1 MPELSEP
8 GGILTGSIDLRVL
21 QSARRADAINTDP
34 AHDHPSPSRG
44 ERMAKENVTHPPQAQ
59 LPNNSVTLFG
69 SRTGDFQTNNAVE
82 PRPQA
87 KANTRLRGEGAESME
102 KQPRPRGTGSVYSI
116 KGSRVWWIKYYRN
129 GVPIRESSGSNKV
142 KAAEKL
148 LRLRIGAISS
158 GTYIPLQVVKTLV
171 SELAEDLVREYRTNG
186 RKSIDDLEARWK
198 LHLEPFFG
206 HLRAIEVSTQL
217 VTSYVDHRQQE
228 GAENAT
234 INRELAAL
242 KRMFSLARQSTPPK
256 INAAPYIAMLKESNV
271 RTGFLENRQHDKLA
285 AECAK
290 IGLWMR
296 AIFEVGVTFGWRHE
310 ELLALRVSHIN
321 LLVGTIRLEPGTTK
335 NDQGREVSMT
345 LPVKALLSQCVHGKT
360 SDDYV
365 FTRDDGK
372 PVRDFR
378 GAWDAACEA
387 AKVPGLLFHD
397 LRRTA
402 ARNLRR
408 AGVAEGVIMKIGGW
422 KTRSVFER
430 YAIVSQTDIRDAM
443 TSLQAK
449 QQSDNAEAAAQQ
461 KSAASEEKEF
471 GQSSDTIGPN
481 MPENGATEQ
490 RRSGAVVLPN

>member
-1 MPELSEP
+1 
-8 GGILTGSIDLRVL
+8 
-21 QSARRADAINTDP
+21 
-34 AHDHPSPSRG
+34 
-44 ERMAKENVTHPPQAQ
+44 MA
-59 LPNNSVTLFG
+59 
-69 SRTGDFQTNNAVE
+69 
-82 PRPQA
+82 
-87 KANTRLRGEGAESME
+87 
-102 KQPRPRGTGSVYSI
+102 RPRGTGSVYSI
-116 KGSRVWWIKYYRN
+116 KGSSVYWVKYYRN
-129 GVPIRESSGSNKV
+129 GIPIRESSGSTKI

-158 GTYIPLQVVKTLV
+158 GTFIPLAVTKTLV
-171 SELAEDLVREYRTNG
+171 SELGQDLLREYKTNG
-186 RKSIDDLEARWK
+186 RKSVADLEARWK

-217 VTSYVDHRQQE
+217 VTRYVDHRQQE

-234 INRELAAL
+234 VNRELAAL

-256 INAAPYIAMLKESNV
+256 INAAPYIAMLKENNTRV
-271 RTGFLENRQHDKLA
+271 GFLENRQHAKLA

-290 IGLWMR
+290 VGLWLR
-296 AIFEVGVTFGWRHE
+296 SLFEVGVTYGWRHE
-310 ELLALRVSHIN
+310 ELLALRVSQIN
-321 LLVGTIRLEPGTTK
+321 LLAGTIRLEPGTTK

-360 SDDYV
+360 SDDHV
-365 FTRDDGK
+365 FTREGGK
-372 PVRDFR
+372 PVLDFR
-378 GAWDAACEA
+378 GAWEAACEA
-387 AKVPGLLFHD
+387 AKVPNLLFHD

-449 QQSDNAEAAAQQ
+449 QQSDNAEAAALQ
-461 KSAASEEKEF
+461 KSAASEESPVRAKF
-471 GQSSDTIGPN
+471 GHDWAEYARKWCNRTASLWRCSP
-481 MPENGATEQ
+481 
-490 RRSGAVVLPN
+490 S